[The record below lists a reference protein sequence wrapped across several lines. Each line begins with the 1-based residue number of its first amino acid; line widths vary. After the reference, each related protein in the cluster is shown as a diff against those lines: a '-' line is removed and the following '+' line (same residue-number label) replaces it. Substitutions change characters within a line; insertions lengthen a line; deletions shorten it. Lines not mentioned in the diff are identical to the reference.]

1 MLGGSSRLR
10 IPGRLRGRLPVG
22 RERNRHMA
30 GLGIGLVLSLCTFTV
45 QGWGPGVV
53 LAASP
58 ATATRTAG
66 SPEPNRFDPRSRASS
81 VLPGPAAKPAAA
93 PAARRAG
100 PHHSQ
105 AGLRPAMQPAT
116 LPLDP
121 SKPGHLTSS
130 DSALELDVPAGAVSA
145 ADVAAAGG
153 AMSLM
158 VRRILPASGGSAG
171 GSGHFTFGTF
181 LVQVLD
187 AAGGQANQGLRRP
200 LSFELHVGGRGGA
213 LAVSQ
218 ATAVINQPLP
228 RWFDPNPAA
237 AGIAAPPTA
246 TSTPVTGL
254 TPDGPAAAALPAKV
268 GLGPMSTRVLTV
280 NAASQTLSMS
290 VPSAAAATT
299 VSFNSNVPVATFGGP
314 SVFEA
319 NPSSGAVVLKHPLDL
334 PAGPGGLTP
343 PLTLAYDSASVS
355 DQHNV
360 QGAASWVGEGWH
372 LSLGAISWTEREID
386 LGCPVTCPTPA
397 INDEWQLVD
406 GFGTQ
411 AQLIPPNLNVS
422 TYNDDFNGTAITP
435 SPNTWHT
442 APETHATVITY
453 GGPSALPGQAAH
465 PPCFRVFLRT
475 GIMEEFGCTPDS
487 LQFYPQPTGL
497 NAGLDYISGWLLDL
511 ITDPRGNQVHVTYQT
526 DTETGFGGVS
536 YPRDAVMATVEYDS
550 PGCHNAQ
557 AA

>member
-1 MLGGSSRLR
+1 MMQSSRQR
-10 IPGRLRGRLPVG
+10 IRGRVPEG
-22 RERNRHMA
+22 RKRGRQMA
-30 GLGIGLVLSLCTFTV
+30 GLCIGLVLSFSTLPARIAYAAPARPV
-45 QGWGPGVV
+45 H
-53 LAASP
+53 AASSD
-58 ATATRTAG
+58 R
-66 SPEPNRFDPRSRASS
+66 PNRFDPATRATSAR
-81 VLPGPAAKPAAA
+81 PGPAPATSPA
-93 PAARRAG
+93 PAGGRAAG
-100 PHHSQ
+100 PHHPLPL
-105 AGLRPAMQPAT
+105 AGAGAQPAT
-116 LPLDP
+116 LLVDP

-153 AMSLM
+153 SMSLM
-158 VRRILPASGGSAG
+158 VRRVLPASGGSAG

-187 AAGGQANQGLRRP
+187 AAGGQARQGLRRP
-200 LSFELHVGGRGGA
+200 LSFKLHVGGRWGA
-213 LAVSQ
+213 LAAGH

-237 AGIAAPPTA
+237 AGIAAPATA

-254 TPDGPAAAALPAKV
+254 TEGAPAGAALPATSVK
-268 GLGPMSTRVLTV
+268 LGPMSTRGLTV

-290 VPSAAAATT
+290 APSAAAATT
-299 VSFNSNVPVATFGGP
+299 VTFNSNVSVATFGAP
-314 SVFEA
+314 DLFET
-319 NPSSGAVVLKHPLDL
+319 NPSAGALVLRQPLAL

-372 LSLGAISWTEREID
+372 LSLGAISWAEREID
-386 LGCPVTCPTPA
+386 LGCTTSCPTPA
-397 INDEWQLVD
+397 FSDDWQLVD
-406 GFGTQ
+406 GFGTK
-411 AQLIPPNLNVS
+411 AELIPPNLDTS
-422 TYNDDFNGTAITP
+422 TYNDDFKGTAISP
-435 SPNTWHT
+435 SPIAWHT
-442 APETHATVITY
+442 APETHARIITY
-453 GGPSALPGQAAH
+453 GGPSGLPGMAAI
-465 PPCFRVFLRT
+465 PPCFRVFLPN

-487 LQFYPQPTGL
+487 LQFFPQPTGP
-497 NAGLDYISGWLLDL
+497 NTGLDYIANWLLDL

-526 DTETGFGGVS
+526 DTETGTGGIS

-557 AA
+557 AACTR